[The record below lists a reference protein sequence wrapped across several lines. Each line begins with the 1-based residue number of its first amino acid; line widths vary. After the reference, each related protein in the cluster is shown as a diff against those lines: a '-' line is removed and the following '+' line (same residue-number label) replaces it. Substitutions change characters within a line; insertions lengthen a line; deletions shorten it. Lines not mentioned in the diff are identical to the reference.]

1 MQPGLSGNP
10 FLLNLKFYL
19 DGNRLQKRLR
29 AEDGKA
35 AQKILLKEI
44 KINQQRNA
52 YKNTVPAPRFETILI

>member
-44 KINQQRNA
+44 KIN
-52 YKNTVPAPRFETILI
+52 

>member
-1 MQPGLSGNP
+1 LSRRDFELEYFENFLLIENLMQPGLSGNP

-44 KINQQRNA
+44 KIN
-52 YKNTVPAPRFETILI
+52 